1 MPQAGATVQALAER
15 ARWAPMHIKL
25 SGAYRLGGLD
35 AGALARLWLAE
46 LGPRALLWGSDWPC
60 TNHEAHADYP
70 ALWHALDD
78 WLRDAAAAQA
88 ARVDKPQ
95 RLDRGEPAGLDRS

>member
-15 ARWAPMHIKL
+15 ARRAPVHIKL
-25 SGAYRLGGLD
+25 SGAYGLGDLD

-60 TNHEAHADYP
+60 TNHEAHAAYP
-70 ALWHALDD
+70 ALWHALDEG
-78 WLRDAAAAQA
+78 LRNAAAAQA
-88 ARVDKPQ
+88 ARVDNPQ
-95 RLDRGEPAGLDRS
+95 RLYRGEPAGLDRS